1 MSTTLPEVTHE
12 DIPNFW
18 HGDTSE
24 FTTDYLDGKLGEVVD
39 KIASRWGALVA
50 RRLAEGKLTDR
61 LYRGTVVRIA
71 SRVFGNPEGFKSE
84 AEGGYNYELNAAV
97 ASGTIWFTDD
107 DITDLTGENPKDK
120 GNRMGTITVSRH
132 RPRGNW

>member
-1 MSTTLPEVTHE
+1 MSTTLPEVTPD
-12 DIPNFW
+12 DIPKFW

-24 FTTDYLDGKLGEVVD
+24 FTEEYLGGKLGEVVD

-50 RRLAEGKLTDR
+50 RRLASGALTER
-61 LYRGTVVRIA
+61 LYKSTVVRVA
-71 SRVFGNPEGFKSE
+71 SRVFSNPEGFRSE

-97 ASGTIWFTDD
+97 ASGTIWFTDE
-107 DITDLTGENPKDK
+107 DITDLTGEDPKSK
-120 GNRMGTITVSRH
+120 GTVMGTITVSRH